1 MILTCPEC
9 ATRYQTDA
17 SHFSPDGRKVRCAK
31 CGHVW
36 FQAAPAIE
44 AEARVEDTPPM
55 ARPATPPVTMPERS
69 PPPREAA
76 PSWQAPPQER
86 TWPLER
92 LGLGFG
98 WAALAAVVLAMGWST
113 VHYRENIATLWP
125 QSSSLYRAMGLTV
138 NARGIEIESGD
149 KNAHFETEDGQDVLV
164 ITGRLVNISSHE
176 LSVPQINVS
185 LTDAAKREL
194 YHWNFAPG
202 VATLHPGQSAPFHTR
217 LPNPPA
223 ATKNISLRFAE
234 RSS

>member
-44 AEARVEDTPPM
+44 AEAPIDSAPAM
-55 ARPATPPVTMPERS
+55 ARPAVPSVAVPQRAPAPQES
-69 PPPREAA
+69 

-86 TWPLER
+86 AWPLER
-92 LGLGFG
+92 LGLGLG
-98 WAALAAVVLAMGWST
+98 WAALALVVLAMGWST

-125 QSSSLYRAMGLTV
+125 QSSSLYRAMGLSV
-138 NARGIEIESGD
+138 NARGIEIQSDD

-164 ITGRLVNISSHE
+164 ITGQLTNISSHE
-176 LSVPQINVS
+176 LSVPQISVS
-185 LTDAAKREL
+185 LTDATRREL
-194 YHWNFAPG
+194 YHWSFAPG
-202 VATLHPGQSAPFHTR
+202 VATLHAGQSAPFHTR
-217 LPNPPA
+217 LPNPPV
-223 ATKNISLRFAE
+223 ATKHISLRFAE
-234 RSS
+234 RSN